1 MTKLIVTIKKNN
13 NISRILTLAL
23 LFLANTILINLFAQ
37 NIAYGSISANVDF
50 AVVSDWGTGF
60 TGEITISNTSIQ
72 KITNWTLEFDYDQII
87 NVTVNRNLT
96 WNQGM
101 LFNSPLKEIT
111 LTG

>member
-72 KITNWTLEFDYDQII
+72 KITNWTLEFDAI
-87 NVTVNRNLT
+87 
-96 WNQGM
+96 
-101 LFNSPLKEIT
+101 
-111 LTG
+111 